1 MTLSSFVA
9 DRETE
14 MLAFFDI
21 RGDSVETRATS
32 CIEESSTS
40 LKLPERRREL
50 SSSGETLFSPFKED
64 RLGPAVMSV
73 FGVLGRL
80 RLVSVKWWKSRQVP

>member
-1 MTLSSFVA
+1 MALSFFVT

-14 MLAFFDI
+14 TLPFSFFDV
-21 RGDSVETRATS
+21 RRDWVGPRATS

-50 SSSGETLFSPFKED
+50 SSSVETLFSPFKED
-64 RLGPAVMSV
+64 RRGPAVMSV
-73 FGVLGRL
+73 FGVLGRQ
-80 RLVSVKWWKSRQVP
+80 RLVSVKW